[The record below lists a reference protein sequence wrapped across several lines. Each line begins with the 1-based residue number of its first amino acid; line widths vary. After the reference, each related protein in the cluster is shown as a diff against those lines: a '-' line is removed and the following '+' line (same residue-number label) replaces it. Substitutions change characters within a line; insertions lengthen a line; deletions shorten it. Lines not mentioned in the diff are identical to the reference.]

1 MRFSFIEHA
10 GRTNPMLDA
19 SSLTLRVVTGLFL
32 FVAATAV
39 LMSQPPVKGRTAP
52 ASKSPSSTGIS
63 AKPADA
69 SMEGLL
75 IRYEDTRTAGA
86 IFIRDAVAEADAA
99 QWLAQVNQVQD
110 ATGLTAVVRTNFSR
124 GLVGAR
130 RPFNGVLYVASSPG
144 IDLSGPG
151 RPGTIGTELSDIRMG
166 HAIYHTGGGSQATIE
181 GYLKA
186 AGEATSVTDLAK
198 LVAANHTAG
207 LMGASHYQDLG
218 DSRVRAEAFWSARVK

>member
-1 MRFSFIEHA
+1 
-10 GRTNPMLDA
+10 MLDPY
-19 SSLTLRVVTGLFL
+19 SFTRRVVTGLLL
-32 FVAATAV
+32 FITATAA
-39 LMSQPPVKGRTAP
+39 LMSQSPAKNKTGA
-52 ASKSPSSTGIS
+52 ASKSSSGARIS
-63 AKPADA
+63 ARPADTG
-69 SMEGLL
+69 MEGLL

-86 IFIRDAVAEADAA
+86 IFIRDSIAEAEAA
-99 QWLAQVNQVQD
+99 QWLAQVNQVRD
-110 ATGLTAVVRTNFSR
+110 APGLAAVVQTNFAR

-166 HAIYHTGGGSQATIE
+166 HAIYHAGGGSQSTIE

-198 LVAANHTAG
+198 LVAANHANG
-207 LMGASHYQDLG
+207 LLGASHYQDLG
-218 DSRVRAEAFWSARVK
+218 DSRVRVEAFWSQRVK

>member
-1 MRFSFIEHA
+1 MV
-10 GRTNPMLDA
+10 
-19 SSLTLRVVTGLFL
+19 TLRVVAALFL
-32 FVAATAV
+32 LVAAPAM
-39 LMSQPPVKGRTAP
+39 LMSQAPGKAKTAA
-52 ASKSPSSTGIS
+52 ASKGPSGTGIS
-63 AKPADA
+63 AKPADT

-75 IRYEDTRTAGA
+75 IRCEDTRSAGA
-86 IFIRDAVAEADAA
+86 IFIRDSVAEAEAA

-110 ATGLTAVVRTNFSR
+110 ATGLAAVVQANISR
-124 GLVGAR
+124 GLVGVR
-130 RPFNGVLYVASSPG
+130 RPFNGVLYLASSPE

-166 HAIYHTGGGSQATIE
+166 HAIYHTGGGSQVTIE

-186 AGEATSVTDLAK
+186 AGEATSVTDLAR